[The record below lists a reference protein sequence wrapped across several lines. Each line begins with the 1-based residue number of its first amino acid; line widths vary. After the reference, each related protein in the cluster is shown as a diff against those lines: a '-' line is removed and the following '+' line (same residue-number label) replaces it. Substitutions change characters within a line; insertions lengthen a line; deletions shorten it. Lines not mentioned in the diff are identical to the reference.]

1 MLKPIESL
9 KNTKRHLNINNLL
22 NINRKFLYL
31 MVGMKKNFLQHLVT
45 FVAFIYIT
53 FPFDALAG
61 ARTYDISIL
70 LYQPHPLSELI
81 QNKNLTLEKNKPI
94 PANQIRMPAR
104 IPEIKNSSRTKSRP
118 AIHPSRL
125 LGNPN
130 STSER
135 MEEKSKFNIISEIRV
150 GLLAHDHDLAP
161 FSRSEEN
168 GIDTNFEILFKSP
181 DWSKN
186 IGSPRPHLG
195 FSLNLSGDTSQLYT
209 GLTWEWM
216 LADNWFLNFSLGGS
230 AHNGK
235 TTTTLID
242 RKELGCKVLFRE
254 SIEVGYI
261 LKQRHSVS
269 AFFDHISNAKL
280 CDKNE
285 GLETIGLRYG
295 YRF

>member
-1 MLKPIESL
+1 MK
-9 KNTKRHLNINNLL
+9 K
-22 NINRKFLYL
+22 KFLQYL
-31 MVGMKKNFLQHLVT
+31 ITLVT
-45 FVAFIYIT
+45 FIYIT
-53 FPFDALAG
+53 YPVDILAG
-61 ARTYDISIL
+61 SRTYDISIL
-70 LYQPHPLSELI
+70 LYQPHPLSEFI
-81 QNKNLTLEKNKPI
+81 QNSNLALKKNKPI

-104 IPEIKNSSRTKSRP
+104 IPEIKSGSRAKSRP
-118 AIHPSRL
+118 AIHPGRL
-125 LGNPN
+125 LGISNLTPK
-130 STSER
+130 R
-135 MEEKSKFNIISEIRV
+135 FEEKAKFNYISEVRV

-181 DWSKN
+181 DWSKK

-195 FSLNLSGDTSQLYT
+195 LSLNLSGDTSQLYT
-209 GLTWEWM
+209 GLTWEWL
-216 LADNWFLNFSLGGS
+216 LAENWFLNFSLGGS

-242 RKELGCKVLFRE
+242 RKDLGCKVLFRE